1 MVLGYIFEFVLFL
14 FFYAFSVDFFR
25 IHFSYSMHY
34 TLAYANYSIV
44 VSSLGAEL
52 QSFQKWWVEYLYQKK
67 EGFWRRQSPVLF
79 PIVGG
84 LRDGKYVHDGKE
96 YFLSQHGFARDRE
109 FTLIQ
114 DARFKIQDCTAVVVI
129 ASESEAIHVPET
141 WNLDCHVNFPQKQEN
156 LLAMTERNIS
166 SLTFQL
172 VSDKQSREKY
182 PFDFIFTITYI
193 LSDSGLRVEYSVS
206 NTGNESL
213 LFSIGWHPA
222 FAIENI
228 DEYSIRFEGEKDPLL
243 VDRLEKW
250 LLAYSEEIPLHDNE
264 LPLSESL
271 FDNDAMI
278 FRELQSQKVTL
289 QKKNQKI
296 LEFDRGNFPH
306 FALWKQPDA
315 PFLCLE
321 PWQWYAD
328 SVDSTGILSEKPGIV
343 SLEVGES
350 MDFWWWVSVG

>member
-1 MVLGYIFEFVLFL
+1 MQVRDALFL
-14 FFYAFSVDFFR
+14 FFCAFSVDFSESLS
-25 IHFSYSMHY
+25 SYSMHY
-34 TLAYANYSIV
+34 TLAYADSSIV

-52 QSFQKWWVEYLYQKK
+52 QSLQKWWVEYLYQKK
-67 EGFWRRQSPVLF
+67 EGFWQRQSPVLF

-84 LRDGKYVHDGKE
+84 LRDGEYVHDGKE

-114 DARFKIQDCTAVVVI
+114 DARFKIQDEYTTTAVI

-156 LLAMTERNIS
+156 LLAMTERNVS

-172 VSDKQSREKY
+172 VSDEQTREKY
-182 PFDFIFTITYI
+182 PFDFVLTLTYI
-193 LSDSGLRVEYSVS
+193 LSDSGLRVEYLVR

-213 LFSIGWHPA
+213 LFSIGGHPA
-222 FAIENI
+222 FQIGNI
-228 DEYSIRFEGEKDPLL
+228 DEYSIRFKGEKNPLI

-250 LLAYSEEIPLHDNE
+250 LLAYSEQLPLQDGE

-271 FDNDAMI
+271 LENDAMI
-278 FRELQSQKVTL
+278 FRELQSQKITL

-306 FALWKQPDA
+306 FALWKQPNA

-328 SVDSTGILSEKPGIV
+328 SIDSIGILSEKPGII
-343 SLEVGES
+343 SLGVGENA
-350 MDFWWWVSVG
+350 DFWWWVSVG